1 MIIFKII
8 VSVFLIVGENE
19 NEGNHARKNC
29 ITLDCATA
37 CRGCSSGK
45 DKRLFNVGQIQ
56 LGQRDYNFI
65 E

>member
-1 MIIFKII
+1 MKMKAIMF
-8 VSVFLIVGENE
+8 
-19 NEGNHARKNC
+19 RKSG

-56 LGQRDYNFI
+56 LGQRDYSLI